1 MYVDVQKLKNSL
13 ERIAYPLYGSQPL
26 DTVLIDQ
33 LLYCSKIQDYSQK
46 VVNDYSGQM
55 ITLMSSLFL
64 TLGGSKEANESA
76 LAVGNA
82 LFNLSCR
89 KGFQSIL
96 VENGSIIQA
105 CVGILICSILPK
117 YCSLSQIFNVG
128 VYPWL

>member
-46 VVNDYSGQM
+46 LVNEYSGQM

-76 LAVGNA
+76 
-82 LFNLSCR
+82 
-89 KGFQSIL
+89 
-96 VENGSIIQA
+96 GSVVQFE
-105 CVGILICSILPK
+105 L
-117 YCSLSQIFNVG
+117 
-128 VYPWL
+128 